1 MIILETFQV
10 NEKNTRE
17 VQTQKGAKLVSSF
30 SAYPFDGYVGNIWL
44 PPVVKWG
51 DYVTVFVDQ
60 IKKEEKDGKIYLN
73 AEFAKVTPLF
83 NLNRENHSNAG
94 QQFTTQAPEGDL
106 FGGSPMEVSDED
118 LPF

>member
-1 MIILETFQV
+1 MIILETIQI

-17 VQTQKGAKLVSSF
+17 VNTQKGAKLVSSF
-30 SAYPFDGYVGNIWL
+30 SAYPFDGYVGNIWQ
-44 PPVVKWG
+44 PPVVTWG
-51 DYVTVFVDQ
+51 DYVTIFVNN
-60 IKKEEKDGKIYLN
+60 IEKEEKEGKTYYN
-73 AEFAKVTPLF
+73 AKFAQVTPLF